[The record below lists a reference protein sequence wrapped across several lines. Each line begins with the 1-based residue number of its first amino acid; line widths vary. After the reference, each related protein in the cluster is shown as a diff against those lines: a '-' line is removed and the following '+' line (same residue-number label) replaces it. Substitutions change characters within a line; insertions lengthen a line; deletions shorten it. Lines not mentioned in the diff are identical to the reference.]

1 MSSFVSS
8 QHVDLPYA
16 VFLDAHRSI
25 AFLSAISELVVGGH
39 NERCDR
45 SITLKMAN
53 AQAILVSVIGKDLA
67 GAIRAPWKR
76 TDVLGDRRV

>member
-8 QHVDLPYA
+8 QRVDRPYA
-16 VFLDAHRSI
+16 VFLNAHGSF
-25 AFLSAISELVVGGH
+25 AFLSAISECVVGGH

-53 AQAILVSVIGKDLA
+53 AQAILGSVIGKDLA
-67 GAIRAPWKR
+67 SAIRPPWTR